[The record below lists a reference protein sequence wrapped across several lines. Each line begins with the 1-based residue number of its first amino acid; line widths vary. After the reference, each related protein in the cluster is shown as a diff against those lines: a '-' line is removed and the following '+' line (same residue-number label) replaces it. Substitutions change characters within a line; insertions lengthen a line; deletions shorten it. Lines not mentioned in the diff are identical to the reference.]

1 MNISLTPELEKIV
14 YEKVNSGLY
23 TSASEVIRESLRLMN
38 SHSNSVRQLN
48 YAIDFGL
55 QQLSAGD
62 KVTAQKSYSNLRAK
76 IERIARDKK

>member
-48 YAIDFGL
+48 DAIDFGL
-55 QQLSAGD
+55 QQLSVGD
-62 KVTAQKSYSNLRAK
+62 RVTAQKSYSNLKTK

>member
-48 YAIDFGL
+48 GAINLGL

-62 KVTAQKSYSNLRAK
+62 KVTAQKSYSNLRTK
-76 IERIARDKK
+76 IEHIARDKK